1 MTMKLFE
8 KLFRPRPPIRDREA
22 LADFIDAQSAFIV
35 QKGIYEYSRARA
47 GHYAKVLFA
56 EEGFAQSVERAR
68 WQAFPLG
75 LSMVGEMIEGVLASQ
90 AGTPR
95 REILDQLIAV
105 VLSVFDRYPVP
116 PSIGEEAWLE
126 ARSDLA
132 HRLDLVGGHAPK
144 RVMDIPEPLAEAY
157 FCDDADPRKAAR
169 SRLRRPRAIISA
181 SVCATSMTNLL
192 RGQTLLHCEGLWS
205 RAPRLSLR
213 CANAAGDGG
222 AMDRTSGGAPLL
234 ALDGVVVDSETTGLD
249 PRKSRVIEL
258 AAVRLS
264 AGKLVAG
271 DSFRQLLRPG
281 DESIPAE
288 HHANSRH
295 R

>member
-1 MTMKLFE
+1 MKLFE
-8 KLFRPRPPIRDREA
+8 KLFRPRPPIRDREE

-56 EEGFAQSVERAR
+56 EEGFAQSVEHAR

-90 AGTPR
+90 SGMPR
-95 REILDQLIAV
+95 RQMLDQLISV

-116 PSIGEEAWLE
+116 PSIGEEAWLA

-157 FCDDADPRKAAR
+157 FAMMPIHEK
-169 SRLRRPRAIISA
+169 
-181 SVCATSMTNLL
+181 L
-192 RGQTLLHCEGLWS
+192 RGRDFQTTRNYLRVSLCNIHDELIS
-205 RAPRLSLR
+205 R
-213 CANAAGDGG
+213 
-222 AMDRTSGGAPLL
+222 MDRA
-234 ALDGVVVDSETTGLD
+234 ALERAMTTG
-249 PRKSRVIEL
+249 
-258 AAVRLS
+258 AA
-264 AGKLVAG
+264 A
-271 DSFRQLLRPG
+271 
-281 DESIPAE
+281 
-288 HHANSRH
+288 
-295 R
+295 